1 MERLDKK
8 EVLPSL
14 ENLLEKIEKGDY
26 LVEVLAYEKD
36 ALKQVIE
43 QYETKERPM
52 SAYFTLEDWLYNKN
66 CKDKPVE
73 IKSAMVWG
81 ALWVVKEMG
90 CIDWDSMRN
99 MYGEFM
105 SKQMNLR

>member
-8 EVLPSL
+8 EVLPTL
-14 ENLLEKIEKGDY
+14 EGLLQKIEKSEI
-26 LVEVLAYEKD
+26 EVLAYEKD

-52 SAYFTLEDWLYNKN
+52 SAYFDLEAWLYNKGG
-66 CKDKPVE
+66 KDKPIE

-81 ALWVVKEMG
+81 GLWILRTMG
-90 CIDWDSMRN
+90 CIDWDNMRKL
-99 MYGEFM
+99 YGEFM

>member
-8 EVLPSL
+8 EVPSSL
-14 ENLLEKIEKGDY
+14 ESLLERIKKGEIE
-26 LVEVLAYEKD
+26 VFAHEKD

-52 SAYFTLEDWLYNKN
+52 SAYFDLEDWLYNKGG
-66 CKDKPVE
+66 KDKSIE
-73 IKSAMVWG
+73 IKSAMVWS
-81 ALWVVKEMG
+81 ALWMIEKMG

>member
-14 ENLLEKIEKGDY
+14 ENLLKKIEKGEI
-26 LVEVLAYEKD
+26 EVYAYEKD

-52 SAYFTLEDWLYNKN
+52 SAFFDLEDWIYNKGG
-66 CKDKPVE
+66 KDKPIE

-81 ALWVVKEMG
+81 GLWIIEKMG
-90 CIDWDSMRN
+90 CIDWDSMRD

>member
-8 EVLPSL
+8 EVLPTL
-14 ENLLEKIEKGDY
+14 ESLLEKIEKG
-26 LVEVLAYEKD
+26 ETEFFSYEKD

-52 SAYFTLEDWLYNKN
+52 SAYFDIEDWLYTKGG
-66 CKDKPVE
+66 KDKPIE

-81 ALWVVKEMG
+81 ALWVVSKMG
-90 CIDWDSMRN
+90 CIDWDTMRN

>member
-1 MERLDKK
+1 MERLDKR

-14 ENLLEKIEKGDY
+14 ENLFGRIDKGEI
-26 LVEVLAYEKD
+26 EVLSYEKD

-66 CKDKPVE
+66 GKEKPVE
-73 IKSAMVWG
+73 IKSAMLWG
-81 ALWVVKEMG
+81 GLWVMKEMG